1 MNVRLG
7 EAIKYLRFQD
17 KVGIREQ
24 AKNIGLSPA
33 TLSRIERGEG
43 CDIPSL
49 LKVLGWLT
57 AK

>member
-1 MNVRLG
+1 MRLG